1 MKSFD
6 TKSNGNYR
14 KSITIHSENVVKS
27 IAFDKKSIAFDTK
40 SIGNELQSINQ

>member
-1 MKSFD
+1 MEVD

-14 KSITIHSENVVKS
+14 RSIRNQEQIALKS

-40 SIGNELQSINQ
+40 SIGNESKSINQ